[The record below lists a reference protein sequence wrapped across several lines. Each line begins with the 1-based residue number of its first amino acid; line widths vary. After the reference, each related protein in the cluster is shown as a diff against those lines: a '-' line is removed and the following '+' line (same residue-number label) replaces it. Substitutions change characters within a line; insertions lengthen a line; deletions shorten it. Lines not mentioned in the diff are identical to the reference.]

1 VGVVGYVYNEAGCD
15 SGSGDQV
22 GCFKS
27 RVVGVG
33 PQVGFIIPI
42 STTTQ
47 GYLNLKGYKEFDNA
61 NRPDGW
67 NAWVTFV
74 LSPAQ
79 QTPSASAS
87 ARRMRSM

>member
-1 VGVVGYVYNEAGCD
+1 MAPGASSCSNKEIGCD

-42 STTTQ
+42 SSTTQ
-47 GYLNLKGYKEFDNA
+47 GYLNLKGYREFDNA

-67 NAWVTFV
+67 NAWVTLV
-74 LSPAQ
+74 ISPAAP
-79 QTPSASAS
+79 TPPPPKSIITK
-87 ARRMRSM
+87 